1 MIEFPAWY
9 LWWLRLNKTLG
20 SNLKWLRQVP
30 RFAHTGYVPD
40 CEIKP
45 EPKGSLASF
54 EPVTP
59 PLPFGALPTDVYL
72 LSSWPAISFSV
83 VIFFRPFLFITNF
96 GEPEFKLSTMKH
108 LKGKQPFR
116 TEVMWKAFF
125 GCLFVC
131 LLWFFLLLFLF
142 LFLPH
147 RLIILFLRGC
157 CISKWVNEWMNE

>member
-30 RFAHTGYVPD
+30 RFAHTGYGPD

-59 PLPFGALPTDVYL
+59 PLPFGALPTDAYL

-96 GEPEFKLSTMKH
+96 GEPKFKLATMRH
-108 LKGKQPFR
+108 LKGKLPFR

-131 LLWFFLLLFLF
+131 FLF
-142 LFLPH
+142 LFIVVVFIFIFTTSANNPLFE
-147 RLIILFLRGC
+147 RLLY
-157 CISKWVNEWMNE
+157 

>member
-1 MIEFPAWY
+1 MNSPPSY

-30 RFAHTGYVPD
+30 RFAHTGYDPD

-59 PLPFGALPTDVYL
+59 PLPFGALPTDAYL

-96 GEPEFKLSTMKH
+96 GEPEFKLATMKH
-108 LKGKQPFR
+108 LKGKLPFR
-116 TEVMWKAFF
+116 TEVIWKVFLF
-125 GCLFVC
+125 VCLFVC
-131 LLWFFLLLFLF
+131 FFF
-142 LFLPH
+142 
-147 RLIILFLRGC
+147 C
-157 CISKWVNEWMNE
+157 CCCFYFYFYHIG

>member
-1 MIEFPAWY
+1 MIEFPACY

-30 RFAHTGYVPD
+30 RFAHTGYGPD

-59 PLPFGALPTDVYL
+59 PLPFGALPTDAYL

-96 GEPEFKLSTMKH
+96 GEHKFKLATMKH
-108 LKGKQPFR
+108 LKGKLPFR
-116 TEVMWKAFF
+116 TEVMWKVF
-125 GCLFVC
+125 LFVC
-131 LLWFFLLLFLF
+131 LFVSFFVVVVFIFIFTTPANNPLFERLLY
-142 LFLPH
+142 
-147 RLIILFLRGC
+147 
-157 CISKWVNEWMNE
+157 

>member
-30 RFAHTGYVPD
+30 RFAHTGYGPD

-59 PLPFGALPTDVYL
+59 PLPFGALPTDAYL

-83 VIFFRPFLFITNF
+83 VIFSRPFLFITNF
-96 GEPEFKLSTMKH
+96 GEPEFKLTTMKH
-108 LKGKQPFR
+108 LKGKLPFR
-116 TEVMWKAFF
+116 TEVMWKAFL

-131 LLWFFLLLFLF
+131 FFFVVVVFIFIFTTPANNPLFERLLY
-142 LFLPH
+142 
-147 RLIILFLRGC
+147 
-157 CISKWVNEWMNE
+157 

>member
-30 RFAHTGYVPD
+30 RFAHTGYGPD

-59 PLPFGALPTDVYL
+59 PLPFGALPTDAYL

-96 GEPEFKLSTMKH
+96 GEPEFELATMKH
-108 LKGKQPFR
+108 LKGKLPFR
-116 TEVMWKAFF
+116 TEVMWKVF
-125 GCLFVC
+125 LFVC
-131 LLWFFLLLFLF
+131 LFVSFFVVVFIFIFTTPANNPSSFWEVAVL
-142 LFLPH
+142 
-147 RLIILFLRGC
+147 
-157 CISKWVNEWMNE
+157 VNEWMNE